1 MEQPGAHQA
10 LDSLKLVPFRDVLEN
25 VCQEAHA
32 GLQALADRLPAL
44 DDQQRCVGRGV
55 DGPRSIC
62 RLYQA
67 PIARQ
72 AARQPPSAATR
83 RRCRRRFVV
92 PPAACC
98 PLPLQQGRAAAAP
111 ADHSAAPAAPA
122 CVRAVGAQGQ
132 GGECLQGGAQGGG
145 RPWRRLRARRWVPC
159 TSAGRGAGAALHA
172 RPSEAEPAAGWG
184 RCRRPLVADWMLRPL
199 HPLLP
204 PLPAADEFFRL
215 HEELRFARAPLFD
228 VSTALH
234 ILQSGA
240 TRPAAARCSSR
251 WLQCCC
257 TQEAAARDSRPQ
269 CLLPPL
275 PVLCACRHLPAA
287 ARADRR

>member
-10 LDSLKLVPFRDVLEN
+10 LDSLRLVPFRDVLEN

-132 GGECLQGGAQGGG
+132 GGQHVQGGAQGLAG
-145 RPWRRLRARRWVPC
+145 PQRRARARRWV
-159 TSAGRGAGAALHA
+159 L
-172 RPSEAEPAAGWG
+172 
-184 RCRRPLVADWMLRPL
+184 
-199 HPLLP
+199 PLL
-204 PLPAADEFFRL
+204 
-215 HEELRFARAPLFD
+215 
-228 VSTALH
+228 
-234 ILQSGA
+234 
-240 TRPAAARCSSR
+240 
-251 WLQCCC
+251 
-257 TQEAAARDSRPQ
+257 
-269 CLLPPL
+269 
-275 PVLCACRHLPAA
+275 ACRQGS
-287 ARADRR
+287 RAD